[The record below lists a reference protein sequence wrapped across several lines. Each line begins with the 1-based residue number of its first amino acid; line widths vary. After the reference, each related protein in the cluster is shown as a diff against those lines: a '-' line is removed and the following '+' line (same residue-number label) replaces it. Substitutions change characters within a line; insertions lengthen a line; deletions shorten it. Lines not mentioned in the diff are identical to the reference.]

1 MPDEEDPQN
10 FHSIVIFLDDFSHL
24 RKNDK
29 DGDDDES
36 EDEDDLAPKIVP
48 LYSETDDEREE
59 GDGNGDGDQPKDA
72 AAAEDERPSMYNC
85 RNVGVCGGFEN
96 DIDNGSCVV
105 CDTPRPPM
113 EELIEAHAAARKAEK
128 AAAKAAAAQD
138 AVSDDEEGEPLH
150 HLRLKKLKRDIRHVI
165 SHDQRLIA
173 LQRLEEAK
181 GDEEERKRVEEAK
194 KQAAASEEQ

>member
-59 GDGNGDGDQPKDA
+59 GDGNGDGD
-72 AAAEDERPSMYNC
+72 
-85 RNVGVCGGFEN
+85 
-96 DIDNGSCVV
+96 
-105 CDTPRPPM
+105 
-113 EELIEAHAAARKAEK
+113 
-128 AAAKAAAAQD
+128 
-138 AVSDDEEGEPLH
+138 
-150 HLRLKKLKRDIRHVI
+150 
-165 SHDQRLIA
+165 
-173 LQRLEEAK
+173 
-181 GDEEERKRVEEAK
+181 
-194 KQAAASEEQ
+194 